1 MASEFASSLHAAVDR
16 LDSARA
22 EWDATMATL
31 EQARTGVEK
40 FTADR
45 DAAEA
50 AHASAVTALKALI
63 DQA

>member
-1 MASEFASSLHAAVDR
+1 MASEITDSLHAAVDR

-22 EWDATMATL
+22 VLDATAATL
-31 EQARTGVEK
+31 EQARTGVSK

-50 AHASAVTALKALI
+50 AHGEAVTALKALI